1 MARVH
6 VPNSLT
12 AILPGLPSHVWV
24 EAASVGALIDEME
37 GRWPGLRFRVCD
49 AGPVI
54 RQHIKVFV
62 DGERATL
69 ATAVRA
75 DSDVHIMTAVSGG

>member
-6 VPNSLT
+6 VPSSLT
-12 AILPGLPSHVWV
+12 AILPGLPGHVWV
-24 EAASVGALIDEME
+24 EAASVRELIDEME
-37 GRWPGLRFRVCD
+37 SRWPGLRFRVCD

-69 ATAVRA
+69 ATPLKP
-75 DSDVHIMTAVSGG
+75 DSDVHIMAAVSGG